1 MRKFTIL
8 EIEAIAKNAC
18 PDLIAQIRDVQ
29 KQMKDCRTKI
39 VDTKRLLKDNIQH
52 FNKYV
57 NDYAKY
63 IAGKSLQ
70 NPYLLNYTKRR
81 IGNYEV
87 YILDTRFFLKKYFNQ
102 LYKLREQNRKLFCE
116 LLDFAVEKSKEIS
129 RDKSVCDQ
137 NKKIV
142 LNRVQ
147 ARTVFNKLY
156 DFFDTGKD
164 FEKVVIL
171 IGRKDSVV
179 FWNQRTGEQVEE
191 GRMESCALLEI
202 FTRNIFASRFCAREG
217 R

>member
-1 MRKFTIL
+1 MRKLTISK
-8 EIEAIAKNAC
+8 IEAVVGNAC
-18 PDLIAQIRDVQ
+18 PDLIAQIRDLQ
-29 KQMKDCRTKI
+29 KQMKDCRFEIVYTKEVLEI
-39 VDTKRLLKDNIQH
+39 FIRR
-52 FNKYV
+52 FNDYINK
-57 NDYAKY
+57 YAKY

-70 NPYLLNYTKRR
+70 DPNLLKFNKKQM
-81 IGNYEV
+81 GDYEQK
-87 YILDTRFFLKKYFNQ
+87 ILKNRLLLKEHFNQ

-129 RDKSVCDQ
+129 RDKSICDH

-156 DFFDTGKD
+156 DFFSTGKD

-179 FWNQRTGEQVEE
+179 FWN
-191 GRMESCALLEI
+191 
-202 FTRNIFASRFCAREG
+202 
-217 R
+217 